1 MKFGLLGKKLGMTQ
15 VFTEDGKRVSVT
27 ALEVG
32 PCPVLAVTEKSL
44 QLGFEDLPE
53 KKVKKPQLGYFKKL
67 KISPR
72 ALIREVTRDPGTE
85 YTVGD
90 ELKVNVF
97 NAGEYVDVTGVSLG
111 KGFQGG
117 MKRWNWS
124 GGPASHGSMSHR
136 RIGSIGASAT
146 PSRVWKGQHLPGHMG
161 HQKVTVQNLK
171 VVRADDKKNVLLV
184 RGAVPGHKNSYVI
197 VRRAVK
203 KKTPVKK

>member
-44 QLGFEDLPE
+44 QLGFEEVPE

-72 ALIREVTRDPGTE
+72 VLIREVTRDPDTE